1 MINADVK
8 GLSLNET
15 AVALWCGCPVY
26 AAYLTSTF
34 EFVWE
39 RSVDAPQ
46 RILELLKEKD
56 YRLTDVN

>member
-15 AVALWCGCPVY
+15 VVALWCAGPVHATY
-26 AAYLTSTF
+26 FTSTF

-39 RSVDAPQ
+39 RSVDATH
-46 RILELLKEKD
+46 RILELLKEED
-56 YRLTDVN
+56 PPIEGC